1 MQIRISDRKASSRFN
16 YFLKNQR
23 NSITPRET
31 YDRKRHTRHRLRLPG
46 IFLSLKYRMA
56 CYQPLAFPHPPSL
69 HQGTHAG
76 QVITCWH
83 NIFVDRFQITVME
96 ERKNNQQWNQQDQP
110 AQTLQERKDNWQQRT
125 EEVLNPSSQNND
137 QQSPLSGEQQSESS
151 EAGLSEGSE
160 RSSSETGE
168 PQAL

>member
-1 MQIRISDRKASSRFN
+1 
-16 YFLKNQR
+16 
-23 NSITPRET
+23 
-31 YDRKRHTRHRLRLPG
+31 
-46 IFLSLKYRMA
+46 
-56 CYQPLAFPHPPSL
+56 
-69 HQGTHAG
+69 
-76 QVITCWH
+76 
-83 NIFVDRFQITVME
+83 ME

-137 QQSPLSGEQQSESS
+137 QQGPLSGEQQSESS